1 MLDKK
6 KTVTFHFHHPNSYNY
21 TDPAHY
27 VIPSPRST
35 GGAALSIQVF
45 VLNIVR
51 HVNALSL
58 GAVQDK
64 IPRKPRTR
72 HFIVC
77 EEPTAQPHDQRMLDI
92 FGVFWQRLVLNA
104 AIIHWNQSVADIQ
117 TVTYAP
123 FPSLRLQ
130 RIGRPRGSP
139 SLLQIFAD
147 KTGNVYGHPLKAT
160 VFYDS
165 SRARFDEADLTQT
178 AVLDGVDGLLARL
191 IAQQMNAT
199 LVMSIPADGQEIGE
213 ILKNGSATGCLQAIM
228 SGAVDLGINMRFYR
242 LNQFEDRVEATYSNG
257 RDDICFLAPK
267 RGSAI
272 SMGSIFKPFE
282 TQTWIAV
289 GLLIPSYT
297 LVFYSIVWRDREKH
311 SLTRYLMIFYA
322 FSLQQSS
329 PFNPAIFRQRFL
341 FLLWLFISFLLSSF
355 FQGKM
360 SGSLIMP
367 KELPDYDTIEELSRS
382 GLQIMSLERY
392 NRQMAEFL
400 RDKRYHGAYE
410 PLIQRFV
417 NCTLDE
423 FYAKIGEF
431 DQEFGFANK
440 DHINA
445 YLRSVYKHQSQVY
458 FHRVKQCAIPFL
470 GVYGV
475 RYGTPYKGR
484 INYIIRQA
492 QEGGLVEKWERSNKV
507 IDRGGPSG
515 DGNAAFSV
523 KNLQTVFFVYGL
535 CCVGCIVAFVCELAV
550 YRWTA
555 GRWFHVSRVYPLTAL
570 QL

>member
-1 MLDKK
+1 MY
-6 KTVTFHFHHPNSYNY
+6 FSIHHLRSYNY

-27 VIPSPRST
+27 VISLPQSNN
-35 GGAALSIQVF
+35 GATLSIQLF

-51 HVNALSL
+51 NVNELSL
-58 GAVQDK
+58 GAVLEK
-64 IPRKPRTR
+64 VPRKPRVR

-77 EEPTAQPHDQRMLDI
+77 EEPVAESDDQRMLEI
-92 FGVFWQRLVLNA
+92 FGVFWERLVLNA
-104 AIIHWNQSVADIQ
+104 AIVYWNQILADIQ
-117 TVTYAP
+117 VVAYKP
-123 FPSLRLQ
+123 FPSIQLQ
-130 RIGRPRGSP
+130 FIDRRDSRN
-139 SLLQIFAD
+139 LLKIFLD
-147 KTGNVYGHPLKAT
+147 KTGNLYGHPLKAT

-165 SRARFDEADLTQT
+165 SRARFIEADLTET
-178 AVLDGVDGLLARL
+178 AVLDGVDGLLTRL
-191 IAQQMNAT
+191 IVQKMNAT

-228 SGAVDLGINMRFYR
+228 SGSVDFGINMRFYR
-242 LNQFEDRVEATYSNG
+242 LNQFENRVEATYSNG

-267 RGSAI
+267 RGMAI

-282 TQTWIAV
+282 TETWIAV
-289 GLLIPSYT
+289 GFLIPSYT
-297 LVFYSIVWRDREKH
+297 LIFYFIIWRDREKH
-311 SLTRYLMIFYA
+311 SLIRYLMIFYA

-329 PFNPAIFRQRFL
+329 PFNPMIFRQRFL

-367 KELPDYDTIEELSRS
+367 KELPDYDTIEELSQS
-382 GLQIMSLERY
+382 GLKIMSLERY

-400 RDKRYHGAYE
+400 RDKRYRGAYE
-410 PLIQRFV
+410 PLIKRFV

-423 FYAKIGEF
+423 FYTKIGEF

-440 DHINA
+440 EHINA
-445 YLRSVYKHQSQVY
+445 YLQSVYKYQSQVY
-458 FHRVKQCAIPFL
+458 FHQVKQCAIPFL

-484 INYIIRQA
+484 INFIIRQA

-507 IDRGGPSG
+507 IDQGGPSG

-523 KNLQTVFFVYGL
+523 KNLQTVFFVYWL
-535 CCVGCIVAFVCELAV
+535 GCMACIFVFICELMV
-550 YRWTA
+550 YRWTE
-555 GRWFHVSRVYPLTAL
+555 GRWFHISCVYPLTAL
-570 QL
+570 NWI